1 MSMIAYSRIAVV
13 TGTSSGI
20 GRAIALLLAEQGFRV
35 YAIVRKAADL
45 GNLDHDI
52 TERNLSHAIITLQL
66 DVTDAEGRTRLRSEI
81 LDREASRLY
90 DEEPP
95 ELLLINN
102 AGFGL
107 TGAFEEVPESSMRGI
122 FETNFFGAVA
132 MTREFLPTMRQ
143 LKRGRII
150 QISSGFGIVAAP
162 LLSAY
167 CASKFALE
175 GFSESLHYELMPH
188 NVNVSLVE
196 PGPVQTQFTENMTDT
211 VPDEDSHYAAIYAKA
226 AEVRELGQ
234 RWASTPE
241 DVARVVLEAATAK
254 SPRLRYP
261 VGAAAHLAGAASFF
275 PQTLVDG
282 AYRLLT

>member
-1 MSMIAYSRIAVV
+1 MSMIDYSRIAVV

-20 GRAIALLLAEQGFRV
+20 GRATALLLAAEGFRV
-35 YAIVRKAADL
+35 YALVRKAADI
-45 GNLDHDI
+45 GALDQEV
-52 TERNLSHAIITLQL
+52 TERNLSHAVTTLQL
-66 DVTDAEGRTRLRSEI
+66 DITDPSGRERLRSEI
-81 LDREASRLY
+81 LDREAEKLY
-90 DEEPP
+90 VDEPP
-95 ELLLINN
+95 ELVLVNN

-107 TGAFEEVPESSMRGI
+107 TGAFEEVSESELRGV

-132 MTREFLPTMRQ
+132 VTREFLPVMRQ

-188 NVNVSLVE
+188 NVHVSLVE
-196 PGPVQTQFTENMTDT
+196 PGPVKSRFDENTSNLEAE
-211 VPDEDSHYAAIYAKA
+211 EDSQYSMLYAKA
-226 AEVRELGQ
+226 EEVRDFGR

-241 DVARVVLEAATAK
+241 EVANVILQAATAA

-275 PQTLVDG
+275 PQTLMDG
-282 AYRLLT
+282 AFRLLT